1 MTRVHLQT
9 PCYSFLVYRLI
20 WYTRHNQPK
29 SLRFKRLTLGH
40 SSYSWQKTATV
51 SPLGAV
57 APPSSSLVH
66 VWFGTCQL
74 NPWRLQEF
82 FSMLFLRA
90 LQTSDLASFWGSFHG
105 VSMMFHDVSYMFL
118 YGLDL
123 LKLLSKSGNLR
134 LVISDNNHSPN
145 DVSCLT
151 PCL

>member
-105 VSMMFHDVSYMFL
+105 VSMMFHICFYTAWISSSCSPSRVTCGWSFL
-118 YGLDL
+118 TTTT
-123 LKLLSKSGNLR
+123 
-134 LVISDNNHSPN
+134 PQTM
-145 DVSCLT
+145 CLA
-151 PCL
+151 